1 MVLTTNLAFENWV
14 SVSAAKSK
22 SCLTSQSWQGRAIG
36 EAVAW
41 LLWWVYMLLISLEMI
56 VISKIVTYSSPGGQ
70 WLPLRGHDA
79 VPSLSH
85 PFCTPSIL
93 LIKRL
98 WIQIPRHLKKIS
110 HQNNYKKMIPNKL
123 CLFKLT
129 SFLQFKSSS
138 SLHSLRIHLSLE
150 SCSTSLP
157 FSPALD
163 DVPNFFTFISF
174 HYPFMNPI
182 LSSILYDLWKTI

>member
-14 SVSAAKSK
+14 SVSAEKSK
-22 SCLTSQSWQGRAIG
+22 MCLTSQSWQGRAIG
-36 EAVAW
+36 EAVAR
-41 LLWWVYMLLISLEMI
+41 LLWWVHMLLISLEMI
-56 VISKIVTYSSPGGQ
+56 VISKIVTYLSPGGQ

-98 WIQIPRHLKKIS
+98 WIQIPRHLKKFS

-129 SFLQFKSSS
+129 SFLQFK
-138 SLHSLRIHLSLE
+138 
-150 SCSTSLP
+150 
-157 FSPALD
+157 A
-163 DVPNFFTFISF
+163 VPNSF
-174 HYPFMNPI
+174 PI
-182 LSSILYDLWKTI
+182 TIRLS